1 MPKMYMNEARRYEE
15 CRELA
20 AALETYFGGQDV
32 AGGAALG
39 RSIYVLLDESSYIPH
54 TEGKA
59 KWTDPSTPARRVSF
73 LFFFFFGAGFLT
85 SQASIS

>member
-1 MPKMYMNEARRYEE
+1 MPGASKRWKPAS
-15 CRELA
+15 
-20 AALETYFGGQDV
+20 YFGGQDV

-59 KWTDPSTPARRVSF
+59 KWTDPSTPG
-73 LFFFFFGAGFLT
+73 FFFFFWSLV
-85 SQASIS
+85 SY